1 VGRGGPFVRRTIGA
15 NSNKVSSRSSALRRP
30 GAGVQRSGN
39 LGPGC
44 WTYMVA
50 VTIGNEHLSSLVI
63 ALDVISPGAE
73 TQGIC
78 ICWRVT

>member
-1 VGRGGPFVRRTIGA
+1 
-15 NSNKVSSRSSALRRP
+15 
-30 GAGVQRSGN
+30 
-39 LGPGC
+39 
-44 WTYMVA
+44 MVA